1 MSVHLVIS
9 HTATGEIRLDYLG
22 PDRLAAQNA
31 YAAAPAADVV
41 LKEYCPYIQSQQRK
55 KFAVQVEPELD
66 EPLKKR
72 K

>member
-1 MSVHLVIS
+1 MSVHLSIS
-9 HTATGEIRLDYLG
+9 HLATGEIRLDYLG

-31 YAAAPAADVV
+31 YAAAPAAGVV
-41 LKEYCPYIQSQQRK
+41 LKEYYPYLQVEQRK